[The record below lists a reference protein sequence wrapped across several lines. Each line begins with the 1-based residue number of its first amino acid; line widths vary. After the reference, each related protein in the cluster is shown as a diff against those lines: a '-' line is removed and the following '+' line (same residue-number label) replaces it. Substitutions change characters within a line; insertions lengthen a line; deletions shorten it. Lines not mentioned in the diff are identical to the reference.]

1 MLVISM
7 NIDLTKLIYRQV
19 DSISIEET
27 ISIPDEYLEGTDIR
41 KVSPVKVNGEIIENG
56 ESYEIDA
63 NIKCNLILP
72 CSISL
77 KDVDYKVDININEII
92 SDSSQDIEEFDKIIN
107 NSIDLV
113 PIIWQNILV
122 EVPIRVVSP
131 DIEEEN
137 IYGDGWKFIT
147 KEEENKEI
155 DPRLS
160 KLKDYL
166 SE

>member
-1 MLVISM
+1 MI
-7 NIDLTKLIYRQV
+7 IDLTKLIYNQV
-19 DSISIEET
+19 DSIPIDTE
-27 ISIPDEYLEGTDIR
+27 IDIPKEYLNDDIR
-41 KVSPVKVNGEIIENG
+41 NISKVKIFGEIIEEG
-56 ESYEIDA
+56 ESYLVNL
-63 NIKCNLILP
+63 NIKCDLTLI
-72 CSISL
+72 CSVSL
-77 KDVDYKVDININEII
+77 KDVLYPVDVNIEEII
-92 SDSSQDIEEFDKIIN
+92 SENGENIEFFDKIIN

-113 PIIWQNILV
+113 PIIWQNILL

-160 KLKDYL
+160 KLKDFL

>member
-1 MLVISM
+1 M
-7 NIDLTKLIYRQV
+7 NIDLTKLMYN
-19 DSISIEET
+19 T
-27 ISIPDEYLEGTDIR
+27 IDEIPINCIINIPKEYLENTDIKDIS
-41 KVSPVKVNGEIIENG
+41 KVEIEGDISENG
-56 ESYEIDA
+56 ENYSVNL
-63 NIKCNLILP
+63 NIKCNLTLV
-72 CSISL
+72 CSVSL
-77 KDVDYKVDININEII
+77 KDVIYPIDINIEEII
-92 SDSSQDIEEFDKIIN
+92 GENGNNLEDFDKIIN
-107 NSIDLV
+107 NSIDLL

-147 KEEENKEI
+147 KEEESKEI

-160 KLKDYL
+160 KLKDFL

>member
-1 MLVISM
+1 MV
-7 NIDLTKLIYRQV
+7 IDLTSLIQGQV
-19 DSISIEET
+19 ELLYIDNEIEL
-27 ISIPDEYLEGTDIR
+27 SKDLLEGTDVKDI
-41 KVSPVKVNGEIIENG
+41 SPVKLIGTISENG
-56 ESYEIDA
+56 ENYDLDLH
-63 NIKCNLILP
+63 IKCDLTLT
-72 CSISL
+72 CSVSL
-77 KDVDYKVDININEII
+77 KDVNYPIDIKINEII
-92 SDSSQDIEEFDKIIN
+92 GQSGENLEDFCKIVN

-155 DPRLS
+155 DPRLE
-160 KLKDYL
+160 KLKDFL

>member
-1 MLVISM
+1 M
-7 NIDLTKLIYRQV
+7 NIDLTKLIQSQV
-19 DSISIEET
+19 EEIEIDESID
-27 ISIPDEYLEGTDIR
+27 IPKDLLEGTDI
-41 KVSPVKVNGEIIENG
+41 KNISKVKVNGNIIENG
-56 ESYEIDA
+56 ESYEVNL
-63 NIKCNLILP
+63 NISCNLTLV
-72 CSISL
+72 CSVSL
-77 KDVDYKVDININEII
+77 NDVNYPINIEINEII
-92 SDSSQDIEEFDKIIN
+92 SQNGENIEDFCKIIN

-155 DPRLS
+155 DPRLE
-160 KLKDYL
+160 KLKDFL

>member
-1 MLVISM
+1 M
-7 NIDLTKLIYRQV
+7 NIDLTKLMYRQV
-19 DSISIEET
+19 DSISIDKT
-27 ISIPDEYLEGTDIR
+27 INIPKEYLEGTDIR
-41 KVSPVKVNGEIIENG
+41 NVSPVNISGEIIENG
-56 ESYEIDA
+56 ESFEIDA
-63 NIKCNLILP
+63 NIKCDLTLP

-77 KDVDYKVDININEII
+77 KDVNYNIDINIEEII
-92 SDSSQDIEEFDKIIN
+92 SDSSKDIEEFNKIIN

-131 DIEEEN
+131 DIKEEN

-147 KEEENKEI
+147 KEEEEKEI

>member
-1 MLVISM
+1 MI
-7 NIDLTKLIYRQV
+7 IDLTKLIYNQIDKIDIDDAV
-19 DSISIEET
+19 
-27 ISIPDEYLEGTDIR
+27 SIPNDYLEGSDI
-41 KVSPVKVNGEIIENG
+41 KNISDVKIEGNIEEEGPSYVVNL
-56 ESYEIDA
+56 
-63 NIKCNLILP
+63 NIKCELTLT
-72 CSISL
+72 CAVSL
-77 KDVDYKVDININEII
+77 KDVKYPIDIDINEII
-92 SDSSQDIEEFDKIIN
+92 SENDENIEIFDKIVN

-147 KEEENKEI
+147 KEEEDKEI

-160 KLKDYL
+160 KLKDFL

>member
-1 MLVISM
+1 MITNL
-7 NIDLTKLIYRQV
+7 NKLIQSQV
-19 DSISIEET
+19 NEIIINDEVN
-27 ISIPDEYLEGTDIR
+27 IPKEYLENTDIKDIS
-41 KVSPVKVNGEIIENG
+41 KVSIQGNITDNGEN
-56 ESYEIDA
+56 YELDL
-63 NIKCNLILP
+63 NIKCSLTLV
-72 CSISL
+72 CSVSL
-77 KDVDYKVDININEII
+77 KDVLYPIDINIVENISQNNEN
-92 SDSSQDIEEFDKIIN
+92 IEEFDKIIN

-131 DIEEEN
+131 DIEEKN

-147 KEEENKEI
+147 NEEENKEI

-160 KLKDYL
+160 KLKDFL